1 MHHRRVTAATLL
13 AASLSALFAPAP
25 RVEAHHSFAMFD
37 KKSPTTVK
45 GTVTKVEWMNPHA
58 YLFVDVV
65 GEGGTTRR
73 YAIECSSPNEL
84 KRFGWK
90 MNSVKVGDVVSLEI
104 YPLRDGRPGGLLYAL
119 TLPTGVVLK
128 AN

>member
-1 MHHRRVTAATLL
+1 MIHRKVTAATWL
-13 AASLSALFAPAP
+13 AASLTALFALAA

-37 KKSPTTVK
+37 KKSSVTIK

-58 YLFVDVV
+58 YLFLDVV
-65 GEGGTTRR
+65 GEGGTTRK

-90 MNSVKVGDVVSLEI
+90 MSSVKVGDAVTVEI
-104 YPLRDGRPGGLLYAL
+104 YPLRDGRPGGLLYAV

-128 AN
+128 GN